1 MKRIQIQNEFT
12 QWAEYLAR
20 YFGNNLSIYDTEG
33 RLMWGSEEDTDLTQ
47 RQLLNRPSVYPI
59 YKGIAEPVAYYD
71 GSMLTNSEFRILETI
86 IPFIESQ
93 LDDAEDEDMGR

>member
-20 YFGNNLSIYDTEG
+20 YFGHDLLIYDNKG
-33 RLMWGSEEDTDLTQ
+33 NLMWGSPAKFHREIKELQTSPYITKVHKDIGK
-47 RQLLNRPSVYPI
+47 V
-59 YKGIAEPVAYYD
+59 VAYID
-71 GSMLTNSEFRILETI
+71 WICLTPSEEGILATL

-93 LDDAEDEDMGR
+93 LEDEGG

>member
-20 YFGNNLSIYDTEG
+20 YFGEALAIYDTQG
-33 RLMWGSEEDTDLTQ
+33 NRMWGDSDSDPYINPMKL
-47 RQLLNRPSVYPI
+47 PIGIYPI
-59 YKGIAEPVAYYD
+59 YKDIAEPIAYYD
-71 GSMLTNSEFRILETI
+71 PNGLTNGETNILKTI

-93 LDDAEDEDMGR
+93 LDDEGAE